1 MSTVDAWETFQRGEV
16 PAGVRDEVLTSWRR
30 SRWSGVD
37 PALDVPPVGEADDDT
52 PFVRAAAPVLLRMAD
67 LLADSRTCL
76 ALADRHGHV
85 VWRWVSDRVLGAEC
99 DRSGMQFASSFNEQE
114 VGTCGIGAALETGR
128 LATVL
133 GAEHFVA
140 SFQRWACVAAPV
152 AHPVTGRTVGV
163 VNVTC
168 RAPDAG
174 PFMQVAARSLA
185 DGVRS
190 ALSEAATDA
199 EHRLLR
205 GFLRARARTTAP
217 VLALTADLLLT
228 DPAAAELGLDHAE
241 TWARVVEAGTGASV
255 VPLADGVVADV
266 VRVGDGAV
274 LTLRSAGPAAPGPPA
289 GRAVAGDGSPGRRLT
304 PLEQAESDVIAATLA
319 GCGGNKSAA
328 AARLGISRGT
338 LYQKLRRYRPLT
350 P

>member
-1 MSTVDAWETFQRGEV
+1 MSTVDAWETFQRGSV
-16 PAGVRDEVLTSWRR
+16 PVGVRAEVLASWRR

-37 PALDVPPVGEADDDT
+37 PAIDVPPVGAADDDS

-67 LLADSRTCL
+67 LLAGSRTCL
-76 ALADRHGHV
+76 ALADRNGHV
-85 VWRWVSDRVLGAEC
+85 VWRWVSDRALGADC
-99 DRSGMQFASSFNEQE
+99 DRAGMQFASSFNERE

-133 GAEHFVA
+133 GAEHFVE

-152 AHPVTGRTVGV
+152 ASPVTGRTVGV

-168 RAPDAG
+168 RAADSNH
-174 PFMQVAARSLA
+174 FLQVAARSLA

-199 EHRLLR
+199 EHRLLQA
-205 GFLRARARTTAP
+205 FLRARARTTAP
-217 VLALTADLLLT
+217 VLALTEDLLLT
-228 DPAAAELGLDHAE
+228 DPAAAELGLDHAD
-241 TWARVVEAGTGASV
+241 TWARVREAGPGAAL
-255 VPLADGVVADV
+255 VPLAGGVTAEVAAAGEGV
-266 VRVGDGAV
+266 V
-274 LTLRSAGPAAPGPPA
+274 LTLRGTPGPRAAGVPAGLPAA
-289 GRAVAGDGSPGRRLT
+289 RSRRLT

-319 GCGGNKSAA
+319 ACGGNKSAA

-338 LYQKLRRYRPLT
+338 LYQKLRRYRPLL

>member
-16 PAGVRDEVLTSWRR
+16 PVGVRDDVLTSWRR

-37 PALDVPPVGEADDDT
+37 PSLDVPPVGAADDDT
-52 PFVRAAAPVLLRMAD
+52 PFVRAAAPVLLQMAD

-76 ALADRHGHV
+76 SLTDRHGRV
-85 VWRWVSDRVLGAEC
+85 VWRWVSDRVLAAEC
-99 DRSGMQFASSFNEQE
+99 DRSGMQFASSFNEAD

-152 AHPVTGRTVGV
+152 AHPITGRTVGV

-168 RAPDAG
+168 RATDANH
-174 PFMQVAARSLA
+174 FMQVAARSLA

-190 ALSEAATDA
+190 ALSVAATDA

-205 GFLRARARTTAP
+205 AFLRARDRTTAP
-217 VLALTADLLLT
+217 VLALTEDLLLT
-228 DPAAAELGLDHAE
+228 DPAASELGLDHTE
-241 TWARVVEAGTGASV
+241 TWARLVEAGAGASV
-255 VPLADGVVADV
+255 VPLADGVVAEVDP
-266 VRVGDGAV
+266 VGDGAV
-274 LTLRSAGPAAPGPPA
+274 LTLRSTAPDSPA
-289 GRAVAGDGSPGRRLT
+289 GRAVRDDSPPGRRLT
-304 PLEQAESDVIAATLA
+304 PLEQAECDVIATTLA
-319 GCGGNKSAA
+319 RCGGNKSAA